1 MSTSEMYEKI
11 DAALVLFGK
20 KPIRDKT
27 FPTFQDF
34 FNHLALKY
42 ISYDEITKKFKLADK
57 CTNPI
62 PPAPYWPHAAL
73 CLALAE
79 RMRTV
84 AGVPIWIKYAY
95 RNSEFNKLVTK
106 DKGETKNSDH
116 LKFALDIVFQ
126 GKGNMDSFFARD
138 AALLSVIE
146 PLWKLGIV
154 ELTYGVG
161 STEPLI
167 HVGVFCGRGQHRW
180 RYQDGR
186 VVGF

>member
-1 MSTSEMYEKI
+1 MNTAEMYAKI
-11 DAALVLFGK
+11 DAALILFGA
-20 KPIRDKT
+20 KPIKDKT
-27 FPTFQDF
+27 FPTFHDF
-34 FNHLALKY
+34 FNFLDLKHFT
-42 ISYDEITKKFKLADK
+42 IDEVTKTFKNADK

-73 CLALAE
+73 CLVLAE

-84 AGVPIWIKYAY
+84 GGVPIFIKYAY
-95 RNSEFNKLVTK
+95 RDPEFNQLVR
-106 DKGETKNSDH
+106 GEPGSDH
-116 LKFALDIVFQ
+116 QKFALDLVFK
-126 GKGNMDSFFARD
+126 GRGNMDSFFARD
-138 AALLSVIE
+138 AALSSVIE